1 MGVYKKLFAYVP
13 EKKYL
18 AVVSMFFSLLAAAL
32 TVMPFWYLWKFLR
45 ELMVSGN
52 VDRAIRYAIII
63 AVLMLAHIFIYFFS
77 LWASHL
83 LAFRLETNLRKTGI
97 RHLLSGSFAF
107 YDMNRSGNIRKII
120 DDNAAQ
126 THMIVAHLIPDLTG
140 AIAIPAIMYILMFMV
155 DYKLGILLMPKPTS
169 SRLQGLSESP
179 AK

>member
-63 AVLMLAHIFIYFFS
+63 AVLMLVHIFIYFFS
-77 LWASHL
+77 LWAS
-83 LAFRLETNLRKTGI
+83 
-97 RHLLSGSFAF
+97 
-107 YDMNRSGNIRKII
+107 KIGR
-120 DDNAAQ
+120 ASCRER
-126 THMIVAHLIPDLTG
+126 V
-140 AIAIPAIMYILMFMV
+140 
-155 DYKLGILLMPKPTS
+155 
-169 SRLQGLSESP
+169 
-179 AK
+179 